1 MSHFFQ
7 HIELRSDTETPTLF
21 LPGWGFDGRIVR
33 LLKPA
38 PNWIYPGAPLD
49 PVRIEEDLLHLFV
62 SKKIRKVRLVGWSMG
77 AMLGLEFAARH
88 KDLIES
94 LVLISLRT
102 QWPQHELREI
112 RAQYSEN
119 QEAFLKNFY
128 RKCFLGDKQ
137 AYRKFSATLEPLYLA
152 AIKINNERL
161 LRGLDFLGT
170 FKMLTPAHNIPI
182 RLVHGKQDVIAPVK
196 EMATLSGADKE
207 VIDNAGHLV
216 FLHENSSLQHEF
228 KKRPIQVKFSR
239 AAESYDNFAKVQ
251 SEVARRL
258 ALKILPGSENPE
270 INTILEIGCG
280 TGNFTS
286 LLAARFPAAK
296 ITALDFSPEMIAKAR
311 HKMKSAAIDFI
322 CAEGELFLQEAP
334 GKSFDLVASNGS
346 LQWFSDIE
354 AALHNIARILA
365 TGGIMSCSIFGP
377 ESLKELGKGLQAI
390 HSSAERLAAQTFPQR
405 ERLQNALR
413 SFTRGTLEEELIEK
427 EYRSAY
433 DLLRHIKK
441 TGTSGWQQNMQH
453 PLTLSDVSKLDEW
466 FDRTYGS
473 CRVTYQILFLLG
485 NT

>member
-1 MSHFFQ
+1 
-7 HIELRSDTETPTLF
+7 
-21 LPGWGFDGRIVR
+21 
-33 LLKPA
+33 
-38 PNWIYPGAPLD
+38 
-49 PVRIEEDLLHLFV
+49 
-62 SKKIRKVRLVGWSMG
+62 
-77 AMLGLEFAARH
+77 
-88 KDLIES
+88 
-94 LVLISLRT
+94 
-102 QWPQHELREI
+102 
-112 RAQYSEN
+112 
-119 QEAFLKNFY
+119 
-128 RKCFLGDKQ
+128 
-137 AYRKFSATLEPLYLA
+137 
-152 AIKINNERL
+152 
-161 LRGLDFLGT
+161 
-170 FKMLTPAHNIPI
+170 
-182 RLVHGKQDVIAPVK
+182 
-196 EMATLSGADKE
+196 
-207 VIDNAGHLV
+207 
-216 FLHENSSLQHEF
+216 
-228 KKRPIQVKFSR
+228 
-239 AAESYDNFAKVQ
+239 
-251 SEVARRL
+251 
-258 ALKILPGSENPE
+258 
-270 INTILEIGCG
+270 
-280 TGNFTS
+280 
-286 LLAARFPAAK
+286 
-296 ITALDFSPEMIAKAR
+296 MIAKAR

-485 NT
+485 NN